1 METHPTLGARC
12 VAVTSCL
19 GKIGDGRGPGGEDG
33 KRLTRSEKIQREIYL
48 GQCHHVASCLQ
59 AHYY

>member
-19 GKIGDGRGPGGEDG
+19 GKIGDGRGPGG
-33 KRLTRSEKIQREIYL
+33 KRLTRSEKIQREI
-48 GQCHHVASCLQ
+48 
-59 AHYY
+59 